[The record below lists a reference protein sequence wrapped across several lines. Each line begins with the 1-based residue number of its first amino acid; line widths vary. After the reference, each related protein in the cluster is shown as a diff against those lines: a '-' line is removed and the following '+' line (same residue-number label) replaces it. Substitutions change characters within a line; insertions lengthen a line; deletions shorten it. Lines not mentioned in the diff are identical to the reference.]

1 MRRVI
6 LVRPRAE
13 GGLLAHV
20 RDEAR
25 VLAQSGVHVVDAGE
39 APCFDDAT
47 SHSAGPAVEHRHLAI
62 ASGASPLAALRA
74 RANLRLILREEHRR
88 AQGERLTVHAHGAR
102 AGALAALALMP
113 GFRPRIRLVTTLHNR
128 MPRAGLGAV
137 IGRALFTLA
146 SRRSDLVLAVS
157 PDLADAARASGAR
170 AVQRALI
177 PAARPAS
184 VGSLRAC
191 DGDVLEVLCVARLAP
206 QKDLACL
213 CEAVRLVE
221 EQYPGSLRVKVAG
234 EGPERTRLEEF
245 IEKYDLPVELLGRV
259 EDTRALMRE
268 THVVVQTSAWEG
280 QPVAIQEAIGEGA
293 AIIATDAGGTR
304 WVTGERIPLV
314 APANARELAERL
326 IAFVPGH
333 PGSEERLGELRAA
346 SRARAAELPTEE
358 DLIAQLESALF
369 TFADDEENQR
379 S

>member
-25 VLAQSGVHVVDAGE
+25 VLARAGVHVVDAGE
-39 APCFDDAT
+39 SPCVDDAT
-47 SHSAGPAVEHRHLAI
+47 THTAGPAVEHRHLAI

-74 RANLRLILREEHRR
+74 RANLRVIIRDEHRR
-88 AQGERLTVHAHGAR
+88 AQGEPLTIHAHGAR
-102 AGALAALALMP
+102 AGALTALALMP

-128 MPRAGLGAV
+128 MPPTGVGAV

-146 SRRSDLVLAVS
+146 SRRSDRVLAVS

-184 VGSLRAC
+184 CGSLRAFN
-191 DGDVLEVLCVARLAP
+191 GDVLEVLCVARLAP

-234 EGPERTRLEEF
+234 EGPERTRLEEL
-245 IEKYDLPVELLGRV
+245 IEKHALPVELLGRV
-259 EDTRALMRE
+259 EDTRVLMRE
-268 THVVVQTSAWEG
+268 AHVVVQTSVWEG

-333 PGSEERLGELRAA
+333 PGSKERLEELRAA

-369 TFADDEENQR
+369 TFADDEENQH

>member
-1 MRRVI
+1 
-6 LVRPRAE
+6 
-13 GGLLAHV
+13 
-20 RDEAR
+20 
-25 VLAQSGVHVVDAGE
+25 
-39 APCFDDAT
+39 
-47 SHSAGPAVEHRHLAI
+47 
-62 ASGASPLAALRA
+62 
-74 RANLRLILREEHRR
+74 
-88 AQGERLTVHAHGAR
+88 
-102 AGALAALALMP
+102 
-113 GFRPRIRLVTTLHNR
+113 
-128 MPRAGLGAV
+128 
-137 IGRALFTLA
+137 
-146 SRRSDLVLAVS
+146 
-157 PDLADAARASGAR
+157 
-170 AVQRALI
+170 
-177 PAARPAS
+177 AARPANC
-184 VGSLRAC
+184 GPLRAY

-245 IEKYDLPVELLGRV
+245 IEEYDLPVELLGRV